1 MSNYSFETVTVPQ
14 GAFIGWHENPGQVV
28 TGKVLSYDAAG
39 GQDFNGGRCPQIVLE
54 LVEPASSFSKAGE
67 RSDFAAGEMVTIT
80 AGQANLKRGILA
92 ADPATGDVL
101 RIVYARQERTANGT
115 VKVFEL
121 AIARGAGGPVQAPA
135 TPTPAPAAAPA
146 PVPFSPNPAPAQT
159 QPVAPF

>member
-1 MSNYSFETVTVPQ
+1 MSNYTFETVTVPQ
-14 GAFIGWHENPGQVV
+14 GAFIGWHESPGQVV

-54 LVEPASSFSKAGE
+54 LVEAASSFSKSGE

-92 ADPATGDVL
+92 ASPVTGDVL
-101 RIVYARQERTANGT
+101 RITYARQERTANGT

-121 AIARGAGGPVQAPA
+121 QIARGTGGPTQAPA
-135 TPTPAPAAAPA
+135 APAAAPVA
-146 PVPFSPNPAPAQT
+146 APFSPNPAPAPT